1 MLNVRSHS
9 SLLLVIM
16 LPPPLIPALLNS
28 KWILSVWWR
37 SATSSRNRSTCV
49 RLATSTMCVVTR
61 SPCGNPA
68 ASHSLCV
75 SAWPVGETS
84 HIATLQAS
92 ATSWRTSSRPI
103 PLPPPVTTAVLPA
116 NSVMCTSLA
125 FRGRSRYGLRLP
137 LRWWGGAAWDNVR
150 QANASRPRAQTA
162 RRNRHRRRARA
173 TGGPVHRSY
182 GRRVAAGDNR
192 DPAREL
198 LHVCSPLG
206 HEARAVRTRIM
217 SRGSRPVAERLLD
230 ALRGATHR

>member
-16 LPPPLIPALLNS
+16 LPPPLIPALLNN

-49 RLATSTMCVVTR
+49 RSATSAMCVVTR
-61 SPCGNPA
+61 SPCCNPA

-75 SAWPVGETS
+75 SARPVGETS

-116 NSVMCTSLA
+116 NPVMCVLSCVLA
-125 FRGRSRYGLRLP
+125 PIQIWPSNRPSPPVRGGIVISRSSDEFYHPHSSGWIGVSDHP
-137 LRWWGGAAWDNVR
+137 RWVR
-150 QANASRPRAQTA
+150 IEGQGFALA
-162 RRNRHRRRARA
+162 
-173 TGGPVHRSY
+173 
-182 GRRVAAGDNR
+182 
-192 DPAREL
+192 DPTL
-198 LHVCSPLG
+198 
-206 HEARAVRTRIM
+206 
-217 SRGSRPVAERLLD
+217 
-230 ALRGATHR
+230 